1 MGTKPYAERS
11 LVSLTKSL
19 NHHVNRLKDRM
30 AKAEVL
36 QLHVAIW
43 PVSPAAG
50 RLATLKAEMQEDWD
64 EGCRLVTEITARVA
78 SALGGLDP
86 GTIGVSTS
94 QSMEVEQY
102 GQESTGGL
110 GRPNV
115 GGAQSHGGRP

>member
-1 MGTKPYAERS
+1 MESRPYAERS

-19 NHHVNRLKDRM
+19 NHHTNRLKDRM

-64 EGCRLVTEITARVA
+64 EAGRLATEITARVA
-78 SALGGLDP
+78 SAIDSLDP
-86 GTIGVSTS
+86 GTIVVSTS
-94 QSMEVEQY
+94 QSMEVEDY
-102 GQESTGGL
+102 GQESTGGP
-110 GRPNV
+110 GRPHIR
-115 GGAQSHGGRP
+115 GT